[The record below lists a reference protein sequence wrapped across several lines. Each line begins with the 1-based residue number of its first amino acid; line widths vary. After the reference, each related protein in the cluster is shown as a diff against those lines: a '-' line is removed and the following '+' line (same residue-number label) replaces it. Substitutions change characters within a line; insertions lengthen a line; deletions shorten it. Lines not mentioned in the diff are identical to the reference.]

1 MDPPL
6 QGGPFHLA
14 LSKKTIPQGY
24 EGSRFPTSLVPETFL
39 LCLQW
44 DFCIQ
49 INWIWG
55 DHNFYTWNRAAR
67 TRTLLLQLH
76 TRKEIEP
83 SKATKI
89 TFSSSHTSFLNF
101 LKIEHDAQT
110 MFRFIHATN
119 AMTATPKKRT
129 WPMALTSMAFAWVMQ
144 KNDKMGKGSFCYFNE
159 PKECSFQKKLTLK
172 ISIVK
177 FPVQNPVQN
186 LFPPISW
193 RMANS

>member
-39 LCLQW
+39 PCLQW

-55 DHNFYTWNRAAR
+55 DPNFYTWNRAAR
-67 TRTLLLQLH
+67 TQTLLLQLH

-119 AMTATPKKRT
+119 AMTVTPKKRT
-129 WPMALTSMAFAWVMQ
+129 LAMALTSLASAWVMQ
-144 KNDKMGKGSFCYFNE
+144 KMTKWESGRSVISMSLRSADF
-159 PKECSFQKKLTLK
+159 KK
-172 ISIVK
+172 
-177 FPVQNPVQN
+177 N
-186 LFPPISW
+186 
-193 RMANS
+193 